1 MSSVLARGTV
11 RKGVGGQN
19 KTNQFLQGY
28 CFQHCEQ
35 EARDSYKTFVI
46 LFIPIPIHCPKSN
59 IVKRNVYLYSKKCL
73 SGTEEMFLYCK
84 SPC

>member
-1 MSSVLARGTV
+1 MPYFDNYFVGDREGFFVKQYKSLLVL
-11 RKGVGGQN
+11 KFN
-19 KTNQFLQGY
+19 FLKVFDQKIVLIY
-28 CFQHCEQ
+28 IV
-35 EARDSYKTFVI
+35 T
-46 LFIPIPIHCPKSN
+46 HCPKSN